1 MILVKLQMGLVLITS
16 AVSFR
21 QGAEVSRVWNKHEK
35 APDSGIMTLASH
47 IPYCGCSCLPTS
59 LHPNVPFFSE
69 LLFSS
74 FSFRSFP
81 KWFVF
86 WILSIIFSS
95 KILLLNFPL
104 SQFFSW
110 FFILIF
116 SYKIFVEFYL
126 LDFMLSNIFCYLIL
140 FHLLPKR
147 LYVLEFFCK
156 IYVANNFY
164 HIYFVHKFLFL

>member
-1 MILVKLQMGLVLITS
+1 MGLVLILEITS

-47 IPYCGCSCLPTS
+47 IPHCGCSCLPTS

-86 WILSIIFSS
+86 WILSIIFPS
-95 KILLLNFPL
+95 KLLLLNFHL
-104 SQFFSW
+104 SQFFLD
-110 FFILIF
+110 FFILTF
-116 SYKIFVEFYL
+116 SYNFLSNYL

-147 LYVLEFFCK
+147 LYVLDFFAK
-156 IYVANNFY
+156 YMLPTIFIIYILYINFGC
-164 HIYFVHKFLFL
+164 